1 MMQRENAI
9 KYCPVCHYTESPQK
23 MEISIKVAEEEIR
36 KELPK
41 IEIYRVSASGVSKVP
56 NLDSKFSCLVADRN
70 SSTIWIWKGAKCS
83 PGDAY
88 KAGVESTK
96 LKSSLKFY
104 NANIIRIEEG
114 DEPETFPKIGAELEA
129 MERNRLKK
137 EEEDLKDKEETRKRK
152 EEEASKRKDTEALK
166 RQEEEAQKH
175 RDEEARKRKEED
187 HKRKLEEEEERKHK
201 HEEELLRKEEG
212 ERKHKEEEKERRLKE
227 EEKERRLKEEEE
239 QRTIE
244 KERITTEVIQKSAS
258 EVKPPPEVEEER
270 DISKDTELKEAVSS
284 LTLVRGLTKEIA
296 IKLYKVNISTI
307 MELSLSDPE
316 NLTASGISLTSL
328 QEIIRNA
335 KDLLGLD

>member
-1 MMQRENAI
+1 M
-9 KYCPVCHYTESPQK
+9 CHYTESPQK

-36 KELPK
+36 KELPP
-41 IEIYRVSASGVSKVP
+41 IEIYRVSASGVIKVP
-56 NLDSKFSCLVADRN
+56 NLDSKFSYLVADRK

-129 MERNRLKK
+129 KERDRLKK
-137 EEEDLKDKEETRKRK
+137 EEEDLKDKEEKHKRK
-152 EEEASKRKDTEALK
+152 EEEASRRKDEEALK
-166 RQEEEAQKH
+166 RQEDESQKRRYEDTTIRRYVDTTIR
-175 RDEEARKRKEED
+175 RDEEARKRKEEE
-187 HKRKLEEEEERKHK
+187 HKRKIEEEERKLK
-201 HEEELLRKEEG
+201 QEEALLRKEG
-212 ERKHKEEEKERRLKE
+212 DERRLKE
-227 EEKERRLKEEEE
+227 ENERRLKEEDER
-239 QRTIE
+239 RTIE
-244 KERITTEVIQKSAS
+244 KERITTEVLQESAP

-284 LTLVRGLTKEIA
+284 LTLVRGITKEIA
-296 IKLYKVNISTI
+296 MKLYKANISTI

-316 NLTASGISLTSL
+316 NLAASGISLTSL

>member
-1 MMQRENAI
+1 MMQRENAM

-23 MEISIKVAEEEIR
+23 TEITLKIAEGEVK
-36 KELPK
+36 KELPT
-41 IEIYRVSASGVSKVP
+41 IEIYRVSPSGVSKVP
-56 NLDSKFSCLVADRN
+56 YLDSKFSCLVADRK

-129 MERNRLKK
+129 KERDRLKK

-152 EEEASKRKDTEALK
+152 EEEASRRKDEEALK
-166 RQEEEAQKH
+166 RQEEEAQK
-175 RDEEARKRKEED
+175 RRNEEVRKRKEED
-187 HKRKLEEEEERKHK
+187 HKRKIEEERKSK
-201 HEEELLRKEEG
+201 QEEELLRKEEG
-212 ERKHKEEEKERRLKE
+212 ARKRKEED
-227 EEKERRLKEEEE
+227 ERRLKEEEE
-239 QRTIE
+239 DERRTIK
-244 KERITTEVIQKSAS
+244 KERITTEVLQKSAP

-270 DISKDTELKEAVSS
+270 DLSKDTELKEAVSS
-284 LTLVRGLTKEIA
+284 LTLVRGITKEIA
-296 IKLYKVNISTI
+296 MKLYKANISTI